1 VSGTDPAGARRPL
14 ELAPFRGLRFDPG
27 TIGDL
32 GTAVA
37 PPYDVL
43 DAELVRT
50 LESANPRNIVRLIL
64 SRRFETPYLA
74 VLERLDRWRA
84 EGALRPD
91 PRPALYLYEY
101 TAEATLVR
109 GLVGLVGL
117 RDPAERVVLP
127 HEQVNAGPVED
138 RVALM
143 RTTRTNLEPI
153 LLLHDGTTWLRALLG
168 STAAGPPATEVVAYD
183 GTRHR
188 LWLLDDAAVLT
199 RVARELAPGQALI
212 ADGHHRYAAYLRLQ
226 ADAAHAAHAAHAADA
241 AGTAGLRATA
251 GTAGSASPWDHGLA
265 MLVDHQAFPLRVNAI
280 HRTVDGL
287 TGSDVVDL
295 TAHHGQRLEAVG
307 SQREALALLDA
318 AASEKPAQVATFAL
332 TDGLAWWML
341 AVPRTDAVDTTVLH
355 RDVLPAWHVTEEQLG
370 YHHALHQALHFLAQR
385 PGIAV
390 VMAPPT
396 VEQVLR
402 SAAAG
407 VTLPRKSTSFEPKPQ
422 MGLVMRDLRDR

>member
-1 VSGTDPAGARRPL
+1 MGGTEPAVVRRPL
-14 ELAPFRGLRFDPG
+14 ELAPFRGLRFDPD

-32 GTAVA
+32 GTAVS

-43 DAELVRT
+43 DADLVRT
-50 LESANPRNIVRLIL
+50 LESANPRNVVRLIL

-74 VLERLDRWRA
+74 VLDRLDRWRD

-101 TAEATLVR
+101 TADQTVVR

-127 HEQVNAGPVED
+127 HEDVSPAPVAD

-153 LLLHDGTTWLRALLG
+153 LLLHDGSEWLRDRLAL
-168 STAAGPPATEVVAYD
+168 TAARPPATQVVAYD

-188 LWLLDDAAVLT
+188 LWLLDDPETLERT
-199 RVARELAPGQALI
+199 ARELAPGQALI

-226 ADAAHAAHAAHAADA
+226 ADARADGAA
-241 AGTAGLRATA
+241 
-251 GTAGSASPWDHGLA
+251 ASPWDHGLA
-265 MLVDHQAFPLRVNAI
+265 MLVDRQAFGLRVDPI

-287 TGSDVVDL
+287 TGAGIVEL
-295 TAHHGQRLEAVG
+295 AARHGQRLEPAA
-307 SQREALALLDA
+307 SRQEALGRVHESGPGAGPGA
-318 AASEKPAQVATFAL
+318 GVRFAL
-332 TDGLAWWML
+332 TDAVAWWVL
-341 AVPRTDAVDTTVLH
+341 SVPRTDPVDTTVLH
-355 RDVLPAWHVTEEQLG
+355 RDVLPRWGVSDDQVG
-370 YHHALHQALHFLAQR
+370 YHHSLVQALHALARR

-390 VMAPPT
+390 AMAPPS

-402 SAAAG
+402 SAARG
-407 VTLPRKSTSFEPKPQ
+407 VTLPRKSTSFEPKPR
-422 MGLVMRDLRDR
+422 MGLVMRDLRDA